1 VGLLAGC
8 ATIHDALASAALER
22 PFAVIAALVASILHF
37 RNFFLAKT
45 NQAKTANMMGE
56 ALFGVVLLVGL
67 TGVYSTQAGGLDTTD
82 LDQKAEAKKEA
93 MYANMTK

>member
-1 VGLLAGC
+1 MGLLAGC
-8 ATIHDALASAALER
+8 ATIHDALASAALKR
-22 PFAVIAALVASILHF
+22 RIAVIAALFATNLPRHV
-37 RNFFLAKT
+37 FFSPPL
-45 NQAKTANMMGE
+45 QAKTMMGE

-82 LDQKAEAKKEA
+82 LDKKAEAKKEA

>member
-1 VGLLAGC
+1 LQAC
-8 ATIHDALASAALER
+8 IFEKK
-22 PFAVIAALVASILHF
+22 
-37 RNFFLAKT
+37 FLAKT
-45 NQAKTANMMGE
+45 HQAKTANMMGE

-67 TGVYSTQAGGLDTTD
+67 TGVYSTQAGGLDTAD